1 MFNRKNITPLNATA
15 TVDANGNITTPPTL
29 LPTSTVLE
37 KRIVQFGVR
46 VDWQGRPMACP
57 AAKDR

>member
-1 MFNRKNITPLNATA
+1 VFNRKNITPLNATA

-46 VDWQGRPMACP
+46 VDW
-57 AAKDR
+57 